1 MCGFIYVDSN
11 KLNKNDINLA
21 LGKISFRGPDF
32 QKTESYEGQYFLSHC
47 RLSILDINHRS
58 NQPMISKS
66 KRYSIIFNGEIYN
79 YLELANSLNLELTTT
94 SDTEVIV
101 EGYEKIGS
109 KIFELLDGMFS
120 LVIHDHKES
129 SWIATRDLFGI
140 KPLYIYQKN
149 NETIISSETK
159 AISELKN
166 LTISIESINEW
177 EIFRSPLP
185 GKSFFNEVDEV
196 LPGQVVYSNGQKV
209 FHSNLENQEIK
220 FCQDEFEDLLQ
231 KSIQKHCLSDVENV
245 SLLSGGLD
253 STIVSSETNFENYYT
268 VGLLENNEFNDVIE
282 TSKFLN
288 KNINICSL
296 EESKLIENWIYL
308 TKLKGEPLA
317 VPNESLIYEVC
328 TRFSPNEKVLLTGE
342 GADELL
348 FGYDRIFRWGIN
360 ESFDLSKFLNLYTYS
375 NSKPTE
381 RFLEFIQKFKK
392 NKTNIEFLEDFFIKF
407 HLPVLLRRMDFA
419 SMAAGKEARVPFVDK
434 SLFNYL
440 YRSDHKFKINNHYS
454 KIPLRNYAKKRKLD
468 FILDRKKIG
477 FSAKININD
486 NTLYEYN
493 NFRNIV
499 ISNLGWDEFAEK
511 K

>member
-1 MCGFIYVDSN
+1 M
-11 KLNKNDINLA
+11 
-21 LGKISFRGPDF
+21 
-32 QKTESYEGQYFLSHC
+32 
-47 RLSILDINHRS
+47 
-58 NQPMISKS
+58 
-66 KRYSIIFNGEIYN
+66 
-79 YLELANSLNLELTTT
+79 
-94 SDTEVIV
+94 
-101 EGYEKIGS
+101 
-109 KIFELLDGMFS
+109 
-120 LVIHDHKES
+120 
-129 SWIATRDLFGI
+129 
-140 KPLYIYQKN
+140 
-149 NETIISSETK
+149 
-159 AISELKN
+159 
-166 LTISIESINEW
+166 
-177 EIFRSPLP
+177 
-185 GKSFFNEVDEV
+185 
-196 LPGQVVYSNGQKV
+196 
-209 FHSNLENQEIK
+209 
-220 FCQDEFEDLLQ
+220 LQ

-245 SLLSGGLD
+245 SLISGGLD
-253 STIVSSETNFENYYT
+253 STIVCNETNFENYYT
-268 VGLLENNEFNDVIE
+268 VGLLENNEFNDVEE
-282 TSKFLN
+282 TSRFLN

-296 EESKLIENWIYL
+296 EESKLIQNWIYL

-328 TRFSPNEKVLLTGE
+328 TRFSSNEKVLLTGE

-348 FGYDRIFRWGIN
+348 FGYDRIFRWAVK

-392 NKTNIEFLEDFFIKF
+392 NKTNIEFLEDFFINF

-440 YRSDHKFKINNHYS
+440 YRSDHRIKINNQYS

-468 FILDRKKIG
+468 FILERKKIG
-477 FSAKININD
+477 FSAKININN
-486 NTLYEYN
+486 NTLNEYN

>member
-11 KLNKNDINLA
+11 KINKNDINLA

-32 QKTESYEGQYFLSHC
+32 QKTESYEGHYFLSHC
-47 RLSILDINHRS
+47 RLSILDLNHRS

-79 YLELANSLNLELTTT
+79 YLELAKSLNLELTTT

-109 KIFELLDGMFS
+109 KIFKLLDGMFS
-120 LVIHDHKES
+120 LVIHDHKEN

-177 EIFRSPLP
+177 EIFRSPVP

-209 FHSNLENQEIK
+209 FHSNLENQEIN
-220 FCQDEFEDLLQ
+220 FNQDEFEDLLQ

-245 SLLSGGLD
+245 SLISGGLD
-253 STIVSSETNFENYYT
+253 STIVCSETNFENYYT
-268 VGLLENNEFNDVIE
+268 VGLLENNEFNDVEE
-282 TSKFLN
+282 TSRFLN

-296 EESKLIENWIYL
+296 EESKLIQNWIYL

-328 TRFSPNEKVLLTGE
+328 TRFSSNEKVLLTGE

-348 FGYDRIFRWGIN
+348 FGYDRIFRWAIN

-440 YRSDHKFKINNHYS
+440 YRSDHRIKINNQYS

-468 FILDRKKIG
+468 FILERKKIG
-477 FSAKININD
+477 FSAKININN
-486 NTLYEYN
+486 NTLNEYN